1 MVNKE
6 IKEAKNKN
14 SDESPPV
21 IKGDSASVTKGDKYS
36 DALVRALKRI
46 GGDVSGKN
54 LLGSENV
61 FYKVE
66 KGLKK

>member
-1 MVNKE
+1 MINKE
-6 IKEAKNKN
+6 IKETQNKS
-14 SDESPPV
+14 SDESPP
-21 IKGDSASVTKGDKYS
+21 VTKGDKYS
-36 DALVRALKRI
+36 DALVRAVKRI

-66 KGLKK
+66 KGLKKQ